1 MATLHKFK
9 LLASQCAVAGS
20 PTRSP
25 NASPLIHLRR
35 RRRKTL
41 RMLLNRTDRRRFPF
55 QDNSADSQDLDDHDH
70 DHDDNHNLIPEKNE
84 KEVRARRKLKDLFVS
99 SPPPLEDRLSD
110 RRIEEQEAFL
120 TSTNT
125 NAAGI
130 SSPSTT
136 RRSLRPV
143 SATFRYRFLRRA
155 WRPVL
160 VAIPE

>member
-9 LLASQCAVAGS
+9 LLASQCAVTGS

-25 NASPLIHLRR
+25 TASPVIHLRR

-41 RMLLNRTDRRRFPF
+41 RMLLNRTDRRRFPY
-55 QDNSADSQDLDDHDH
+55 QDTSADPQDVDD
-70 DHDDNHNLIPEKNE
+70 DDDDENMIPEKND

-99 SPPPLEDRLSD
+99 SPPLEDKVSD
-110 RRIEEQEAFL
+110 RRIEEQEGLL
-120 TSTNT
+120 TAINAS
-125 NAAGI
+125 AAGI
-130 SSPSTT
+130 GTTSTT
-136 RRSLRPV
+136 RRSLRPI
-143 SATFRYRFLRRA
+143 STTFRYRFLRRA

>member
-25 NASPLIHLRR
+25 TASPVIHLRR

-41 RMLLNRTDRRRFPF
+41 RMLLNRTDRRRFPY
-55 QDNSADSQDLDDHDH
+55 QDNSADPQDVDDD
-70 DHDDNHNLIPEKNE
+70 DDDDNMIPEKND

-99 SPPPLEDRLSD
+99 SPPLEDNVSD
-110 RRIEEQEAFL
+110 RRIEEQEGLL
-120 TSTNT
+120 TATNT
-125 NAAGI
+125 SAAGI
-130 SSPSTT
+130 GTTSTT
-136 RRSLRPV
+136 RRSLRPI

>member
-25 NASPLIHLRR
+25 NASPVIHLRR

-41 RMLLNRTDRRRFPF
+41 RMLLNRTDRRRFPY
-55 QDNSADSQDLDDHDH
+55 QDNSADSQDVDD
-70 DHDDNHNLIPEKNE
+70 DDDDSDLMIPEKNE

-99 SPPPLEDRLSD
+99 SPPLEDKVSD
-110 RRIEEQEAFL
+110 RRIEEEEGFL
-120 TSTNT
+120 TAANT
-125 NAAGI
+125 SAAGI
-130 SSPSTT
+130 GSPSTT
-136 RRSLRPV
+136 RRSLRPI